1 MATAG
6 SRIGEASRAS
16 ASGRRVLLVLLLA
29 YIFNF
34 IDRQII
40 GVLAVPIKAEL
51 ALSDRQLGLMG
62 GIAFALFY
70 SGLAIPIAWLA
81 DRKSR
86 VNIIAFSVGLWSLFT
101 AACGLAQNFW
111 QLFLA
116 RMGVGIGEAGGV
128 APSYALI
135 SDYFPP
141 QKRARAL
148 AFFSLGIPIGSA
160 LGVFF
165 GGWIATHLDWRSA
178 FIIVGLAGIPA
189 ALLVKLA
196 IREPVRGGFDSAD
209 GAASDP
215 APPFLTVIGTLA
227 ASPSFWLLS
236 FGAASGSI
244 LGYGLIFWLPS
255 FFSRSFDLALD
266 QVGWFYGSIVLV
278 GGMAGTWLGGWLGDR
293 IGPDRPGI
301 YALIPAVCF
310 LIAAPT
316 FALGLFAPN
325 LIVAWALFAVGQ
337 MLALAWLGPI
347 IAAVQHI
354 VPPNMRASASA
365 SFLFI
370 NNLIGIGF
378 GIFFLGYMSDAMTQ
392 AYGEESLRYSIL
404 YGLGF
409 YLLSALLYF
418 VAARMLAR
426 DWWAPGKG
434 VPARNARG
442 GYGMLLTIGAGAVII
457 FIPMVAGWDNAI
469 VKASVAAGAAALLA
483 GLFLLL
489 TQRAGWSRS

>member
-1 MATAG
+1 MAPG
-6 SRIGEASRAS
+6 SRNGEGSP
-16 ASGRRVLLVLLLA
+16 GGRVLLVLLLA

-40 GVLAVPIKAEL
+40 GILAVPIKAEL
-51 ALSDRQLGLMG
+51 ELSDTQLSLMG

-86 VNIIAFSVGLWSLFT
+86 VNIIGLSVALWSLFT

-111 QLFLA
+111 HLFLA

-135 SDYFPP
+135 SDYFPRA
-141 QKRARAL
+141 QRARAL

-165 GGWIATHLDWRSA
+165 GGWIASHLDWRSA
-178 FIIVGLAGIPA
+178 FIIVGLAGLPA
-189 ALLVKLA
+189 ALLVKMA
-196 IREPVRGGFDSAD
+196 IREPVRGGQD
-209 GAASDP
+209 GATVPEA
-215 APPFLTVIGTLA
+215 APPFAIVAATLA
-227 ASPSFWLLS
+227 RTPSFWLLS

-255 FFSRSFDLALD
+255 FFSRSFDFAAMAPILDALPAWFTGGAD
-266 QVGWFYGSIVLV
+266 PKLVQVSIFYGSIVLV
-278 GGMAGTWLGGWLGDR
+278 GGVAGTWLGGWLGDR
-293 IGPDRPGI
+293 TGQGRPSA
-301 YALIPAVCF
+301 YALVPAFCF
-310 LIAAPT
+310 LVAAPV
-316 FALGLFAPN
+316 FAAGLFAPS
-325 LIVAWALFAVGQ
+325 LILGWILFAVGQ
-337 MLALAWLGPI
+337 MLALAWLGPV

-354 VPPNMRASASA
+354 VPPSMRATASA

-378 GIFFLGYMSDAMTQ
+378 GIFFLGFMSDTMTQ
-392 AYGEESLRYSIL
+392 AYGAHSLRYSIL

-418 VAARMLAR
+418 LAARRLPR
-426 DWWAPGKG
+426 DW
-434 VPARNARG
+434 
-442 GYGMLLTIGAGAVII
+442 Y
-457 FIPMVAGWDNAI
+457 
-469 VKASVAAGAAALLA
+469 AA
-483 GLFLLL
+483 
-489 TQRAGWSRS
+489 